1 VWRNRQPLVQK
12 ALNRLTGRDLAQL
25 QALSF
30 QADGASKGFLAGNAW
45 DVLEQLVL
53 TMAQGGYEATRTAR
67 RA

>member
-1 VWRNRQPLVQK
+1 
-12 ALNRLTGRDLAQL
+12 L